1 MSPVSGCES
10 QLFCATANIRFLKIV
25 WVQVATII
33 FNLKFVQ
40 FCVRT
45 FLSPA
50 TSSSQWVWDLR
61 TCYRGKNL
69 WQKWHFKLS
78 GLLWRVILCSRSQ
91 WRRLRLSNTIW
102 HKRPRNKMNTFPHSH
117 SICFFRLF
125 FSGNILVEI
134 NPEGIKLN
142 IIKITTSHRQSLQT
156 ECEKQKVN
164 ILEKWTQFYWY
175 TSIIR
180 LHYCIQLVDGD

>member
-1 MSPVSGCES
+1 M
-10 QLFCATANIRFLKIV
+10 
-25 WVQVATII
+25 QVVTIT
-33 FNLKFVQ
+33 FNLKFIQ

-61 TCYRGKNL
+61 TCYTVERIYDRNDISNFQDFCEEFLVPDPSKDDCGFQIRFDTND
-69 WQKWHFKLS
+69 QEIKWTHF
-78 GLLWRVILCSRSQ
+78 RTTILFAS
-91 WRRLRLSNTIW
+91 
-102 HKRPRNKMNTFPHSH
+102 FAY
-117 SICFFRLF
+117 
-125 FSGNILVEI
+125 FSGKILVEI

-142 IIKITTSHRQSLQT
+142 IIKITTFLSIQSLQT

-180 LHYCIQLVDGD
+180 LHYCIFNW